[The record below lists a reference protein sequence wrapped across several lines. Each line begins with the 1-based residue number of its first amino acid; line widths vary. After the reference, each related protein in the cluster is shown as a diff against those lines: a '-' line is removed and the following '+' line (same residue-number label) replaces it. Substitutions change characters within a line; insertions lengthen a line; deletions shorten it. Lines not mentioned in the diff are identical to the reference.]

1 MSVNEEPPSAHKY
14 FHRPQIRHEEF
25 EMSCCP
31 ILILPVLNIFQRL
44 GDVAPGLAVGLEE
57 AKEVLGY
64 VFDPSELLLPFVDVH
79 LDSLKGG
86 EHF

>member
-1 MSVNEEPPSAHKY
+1 MPTNISSGRKFVMKSSISICLACG
-14 FHRPQIRHEEF
+14 
-25 EMSCCP
+25 S

-44 GDVAPGLAVGLEE
+44 GDVALGFAVGLEE

-79 LDSLKGG
+79 FDSLKEG